1 MLTLERL
8 YGVALADLESVRK
21 YAPQPEL
28 ALIVALNTWVS
39 SVLTNEWFHAD
50 VHAGNLLVLTDG
62 RVAFIDF
69 GIVGSIPRKTAN
81 AMLDFVRA
89 TPKELGPWTCPHLDL
104 H

>member
-1 MLTLERL
+1 MRAYT
-8 YGVALADLESVRK
+8 
-21 YAPQPEL
+21 PQPEL

-69 GIVGSIPRKTAN
+69 GIVGALPRKTSE

-89 TPKELGPWTCPHLDL
+89 CVPLSRQPPHVS
-104 H
+104 HPVHPRR